1 MTRHVVVFARAPQAG
16 RVKRRLAREI
26 GTLAAL
32 RFVRATLFR
41 QLRQLAHDKS
51 WTLWLFI
58 TPDSARGHAAW
69 RQILPARV
77 RGQGPGDLGQR
88 MSRPFRQLPPGPLV
102 LVGSDIPAMSR
113 THLLRV
119 FALLGRHDLVFGPA
133 SDGGYWLIG
142 ARRSRPLPYG
152 LFRNV
157 RWSTEHAL
165 ADTRANIPRHF
176 SVALAD
182 TLDDVDKAADLARSK
197 RR

>member
-26 GTLAAL
+26 GALAAL

-41 QLRQLAHDKS
+41 QLRQLARDKS

-58 TPDSARGHAAW
+58 TPDNARGHVAW
-69 RQILPARV
+69 RQVLPAHV

-102 LVGSDIPAMSR
+102 LVGSDIPAMGR
-113 THLLRV
+113 THLLRA

-165 ADTRANIPRHF
+165 ADTHANIPRHF

-182 TLDDVDKAADLARSK
+182 TLDDVDTAADLARSK